1 MRCLILV
8 LISSCTGTIPSNPG
22 QVGTW
27 KISDTDLMISWH
39 VTIYD
44 DTTSVTDF
52 KPHVQKRMMEQ
63 LKLERLPNGTVKY
76 LIEGI
81 NRDKGE
87 YYLYDPNVGT
97 LELWDNSGVVNN
109 LNIEKLNKPML

>member
-1 MRCLILV
+1 MRGLILV
-8 LISSCTGTIPSNPG
+8 LISSCTGTILSNPG

-27 KISDTDLMISWH
+27 KITDTDLMISWH

-63 LKLERLPNGTVKY
+63 LKLERLPNGIVKY

-87 YYLYDPNVGT
+87 YYLYDPNFGK
-97 LELWDNSGVVNN
+97 LELLDNSGVVNN